1 MSTFTGLEIA
11 SRALKTNQAVLD
23 VVGHNIANVNTP
35 GYTRQAAQLVAMPP
49 DTAADNGSANFAA
62 QLGMGVDLASVSRIR
77 DEFIEMRLQNS
88 QGDQSKYN
96 SLRDALQRVQ
106 DTFNELSS
114 DSISS
119 QITATFNAFQEV
131 ARTPEG
137 DAARSLLRTQGETVA
152 ARFRQVFNGLTN
164 LDSDLKGRGV
174 TLLKQADDLARQ
186 VADLN
191 DQIHI
196 ATIVGGHPNDLQDQR
211 DNVIKQLANLVG
223 AEAVPEHDNS
233 GNPTGNVTVMVNG
246 FTLVQGTKTNSLPT
260 TFSMQAGVPQL
271 TDGTISIP
279 IKRGEVSG
287 LIQASDRIA
296 TYKTDL
302 NTVASTFISAVNA
315 QHQAGYGLDG
325 QTGRN
330 FFSGTDASDIGVDA
344 TIESSLDA
352 IAASSP
358 PPSGGTVAPSNGD
371 NARAIAD
378 IGKLRLFGTQTIVDF
393 HAAKMT
399 QMGADAQ
406 SAASQAANQE
416 KVVQQLQNM
425 RDSTSGVNLDEE
437 LTHMLQYQ
445 RSYQAAAKLVTT
457 FDSLIDSVINMVR

>member
-1 MSTFTGLEIA
+1 MATFTGLEIA

-35 GYTRQAAQLVAMPP
+35 GFTRQAAELVAMPP

-77 DEFIEMRLQNS
+77 DEFIEMRLQNA

-106 DTFNELSS
+106 DTFNELST

-152 ARFRQVFNGLTN
+152 ARFRLVFNGLNN
-164 LDSDLKGRGV
+164 LDTDLKGRGA
-174 TLLKQADDLARQ
+174 TLLQQVDDLAKQ

-191 DQIHI
+191 DQIHT
-196 ATIVGGHPNDLQDQR
+196 ATIVGAHPNDLMDQR

-223 AEAVPEHDNS
+223 AQAIPEEDTN
-233 GNPTGNVTVMVNG
+233 GKVTGNVTVVVNG
-246 FTLVQGTKTNSLPT
+246 FTLVQGINTNPLPR

-279 IKRGEVSG
+279 IKSGEVSG
-287 LIQASDRIA
+287 LIQASNMISKYTA
-296 TYKTDL
+296 DL
-302 NTVASTFISAVNA
+302 NTVASTFITQVNT

-325 QTGRN
+325 LTGRN
-330 FFSGTDASDIGVDA
+330 FFTGTDASDIGVDA
-344 TIESSLDA
+344 TIEGSLDA

-371 NARAIAD
+371 NARLIAD
-378 IGKLRLFGTQTIVDF
+378 IGKLRLFGTQTIVDY
-393 HAAKMT
+393 HSAKIT

-406 SAASQAANQE
+406 SATSQASNQE

-457 FDSLIDSVINMVR
+457 FDSLIESVINMVR